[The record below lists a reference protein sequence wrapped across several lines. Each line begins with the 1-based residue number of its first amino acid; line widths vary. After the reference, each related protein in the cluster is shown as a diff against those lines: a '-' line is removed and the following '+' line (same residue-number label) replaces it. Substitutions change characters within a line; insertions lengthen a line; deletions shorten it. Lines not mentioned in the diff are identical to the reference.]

1 MKKVLTS
8 IFACAL
14 AVMAMSCNDY
24 LKAPQVTKGDKNE
37 MDTLSYVIGQNIGNS
52 IVNGMMP
59 QLKADYNVIVETLE
73 KTALGKDNVK
83 VEGVTISK
91 ENINDLGQQYLGP
104 EINKKV
110 MEAMQDSTGMTEVFA
125 DAKEK
130 AIASAI
136 LGANIGFGLSESG
149 MPFETTWI
157 LKAIEDI
164 RNNEINLE
172 QTDAANFMQNYYT
185 VVLPEQAKKE
195 SEEWLAAMEKKRGAK
210 VTESG
215 IVYIIREAG
224 CDSIKAVNDEDKV
237 KVLYT
242 GRTCYGKVFDSNVW
256 NDMPKQRQEM
266 MKSYRPDEVG
276 KDSPIEFGLNQVIK
290 GWTEGMK
297 LIGKGGKITLWIPSE
312 LAYGERGT
320 GQDLGPNAALR
331 FDVELLEVNG
341 K

>member
-59 QLKADYNVIVETLE
+59 QLKADYDVIVSTLE

-136 LGANIGFGLSESG
+136 LGANIGFGL
-149 MPFETTWI
+149 
-157 LKAIEDI
+157 
-164 RNNEINLE
+164 
-172 QTDAANFMQNYYT
+172 
-185 VVLPEQAKKE
+185 
-195 SEEWLAAMEKKRGAK
+195 
-210 VTESG
+210 
-215 IVYIIREAG
+215 
-224 CDSIKAVNDEDKV
+224 
-237 KVLYT
+237 
-242 GRTCYGKVFDSNVW
+242 
-256 NDMPKQRQEM
+256 
-266 MKSYRPDEVG
+266 
-276 KDSPIEFGLNQVIK
+276 
-290 GWTEGMK
+290 
-297 LIGKGGKITLWIPSE
+297 
-312 LAYGERGT
+312 
-320 GQDLGPNAALR
+320 
-331 FDVELLEVNG
+331 
-341 K
+341 